1 MSKYTPFSEERLRLS
16 ADQIPATVLKQM
28 CKGLKICENELNG
41 LLKCRYVGPEK
52 DGDKMRSTT
61 KVIFEWEIPS
71 QKIVARKVTAALK
84 PVYNDMRIPIEIKKP
99 LLCLLLK
106 FAVVKHKVLP
116 GMKKYPEVACYGIGV
131 PKDHEGEIE
140 TALLPVAGRMTE
152 HLKCAHIDGQRW
164 LLHPGNLLNEN
175 ELFVHD
181 IGKKRRLTLGDAQA
195 SPQDSAPVRLPAT
208 LVQGG
213 RDLDKLMAMAC
224 VRAEAERA
232 TAKGRD
238 PCLDKAF
245 NAFNLDVQA
254 WSKSS
259 GVFVLWTHRD
269 EETGKVHPH
278 ASEAALKTLQHLC
291 SRASSA

>member
-1 MSKYTPFSEERLRLS
+1 
-16 ADQIPATVLKQM
+16 
-28 CKGLKICENELNG
+28 
-41 LLKCRYVGPEK
+41 
-52 DGDKMRSTT
+52 MRSTT
-61 KVIFEWEIPS
+61 KVIFEWEIPC
-71 QKIVARKVTAALK
+71 QKIVVRKVTAALK
-84 PVYNDMRIPIEIKKP
+84 LVYNDMCIPIEIKKP
-99 LLCLLLK
+99 LQCLLLK
-106 FAVVKHKVLP
+106 VAVAKHNVIP
-116 GMKKYPEVACYGIGV
+116 GMKKYPEVVCYGIGV
-131 PKDHEGEIE
+131 PKHHEGDIE

-164 LLHPGNLLNEN
+164 LLHPGNLLTEK
-175 ELFVHD
+175 ELLVHD
-181 IGKKRRLTLGDAQA
+181 IGKKRRLTLGEDQA
-195 SPQDSAPVRLPAT
+195 SPPQDSAPIRLPAT

-278 ASEAALKTLQHLC
+278 ASEAALKTLHHLC